1 MAIEFHCSRCDK
13 LLKTAD
19 DKAGLTANCPGCGA
33 LVTVPENRLPA
44 VISDRDAGNPA
55 GLPSLVAGSPV
66 RQSNPDGG
74 SDPMHGSGSRTCP
87 MCGESIAVD
96 AGRCKYCGEDLTA
109 ATAATGGLAAH
120 RGGLILAFGI
130 LGWVVCFPFGIA
142 AWIMGNHDLRE
153 MTGGRMDR
161 GGEGLTRAGK
171 ILGIV
176 QVCFLTIVLAVYGVI
191 AILMVAANVRV

>member
-13 LLKTAD
+13 LLKTAH

-33 LVTVPENRLPA
+33 LVTVPENRPPA
-44 VISDRDAGNPA
+44 SISDGNAGNPP
-55 GLPSLVAGSPV
+55 GLSSLVTGSPA
-66 RQSNPDGG
+66 RQSILDGG
-74 SDPMHGSGSRTCP
+74 SGPIHGSGSRTCP
-87 MCGESIAVD
+87 MCGESIAID
-96 AGRCKYCGEDLTA
+96 AGRCRFCGEDLTA
-109 ATAATGGLAAH
+109 ATVPTGRLAAH
-120 RGGLILAFGI
+120 RGGLILAFGL

-161 GGEGLTRAGK
+161 SGEGLTRAGK

-176 QVCFLTIVLAVYGVI
+176 QVCFFAIILAVYGVI
-191 AILMVAANVRV
+191 AILMLAGNVRV

>member
-1 MAIEFHCSRCDK
+1 MAIEFSCPRCDK

-33 LVTVPENRLPA
+33 VVTVPG
-44 VISDRDAGNPA
+44 DRQVAEQIDR
-55 GLPSLVAGSPV
+55 SAGSSGESSPV
-66 RQSNPDGG
+66 DTDAPGQPANLAGRAEPPDG
-74 SDPMHGSGSRTCP
+74 SGTRRCP
-87 MCGESIAVD
+87 MCGESIA
-96 AGRCKYCGEDLTA
+96 APARRCPFCGEDLTVGA
-109 ATAATGGLAAH
+109 AASGRLNPH

-153 MTGGRMDR
+153 MDSGRMDR

-176 QVCFLTIVLAVYGVI
+176 QVCFLTTVVAIYGVI
-191 AILMVAANVRV
+191 VILMLAGNVRA